1 MDIEKLDICN
11 IIEVQKIREI
21 LIEHPDLLSIF
32 EILII
37 MSNNRINQEKHIVK
51 MEIEENIE
59 PDLSSD
65 EEDPDFYLNVC
76 YKE

>member
-1 MDIEKLDICN
+1 MDNIEKLDICN
-11 IIEVQKIREI
+11 IIEVQKIRKI
-21 LIEHPDLLSIF
+21 LIKHPDLLSIF

-37 MSNNRINQEKHIVK
+37 MSNNRINQEKHILK

-65 EEDPDFYLNVC
+65 DEDEIF
-76 YKE
+76 E

>member
-1 MDIEKLDICN
+1 MENIEKLDIAN

-21 LIEHPDLLSIF
+21 LINYPDLLSIF

-37 MSNNRINQEKHIVK
+37 MSNNRINQEKHILK

-59 PDLSSD
+59 PELSSD
-65 EEDPDFYLNVC
+65 DED
-76 YKE
+76 EIIE

>member
-1 MDIEKLDICN
+1 MPKIEKLDIHN
-11 IIEVQKIREI
+11 IIEIKKIRKI
-21 LIEHPDLLSIF
+21 LINHPDLLSIF

-37 MSNNRINQEKHIVK
+37 MANNRINQEKIVNK

-65 EEDPDFYLNVC
+65 SDDESI
-76 YKE
+76 

>member
-1 MDIEKLDICN
+1 MDIENLDICN

-51 MEIEENIE
+51 MEIEENVE
-59 PDLSSD
+59 PVLSSD
-65 EEDPDFYLNVC
+65 EED
-76 YKE
+76 E

>member
-1 MDIEKLDICN
+1 MDNIEKLDICN
-11 IIEVQKIREI
+11 IIEVQKIRKI
-21 LIEHPDLLSIF
+21 LINYPDLLSIF

-37 MSNNRINQEKHIVK
+37 MSNNRINQEKHILK

-65 EEDPDFYLNVC
+65 DEDEIF
-76 YKE
+76 E